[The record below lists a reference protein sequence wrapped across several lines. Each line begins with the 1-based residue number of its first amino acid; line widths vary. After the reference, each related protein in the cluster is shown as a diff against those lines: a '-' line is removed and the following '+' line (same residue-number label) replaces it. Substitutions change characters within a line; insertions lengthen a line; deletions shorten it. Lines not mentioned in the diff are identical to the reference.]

1 MSNFLDPKKPT
12 TRALLVGVQ
21 TPDMKPGEGAELL
34 SELIELVENIGLAI
48 THSELTS
55 RLQEETP

>member
-1 MSNFLDPKKPT
+1 MATFLDPKRPT

-34 SELIELVENIGLAI
+34 KELNELVENLGLEISHSTLI
-48 THSELTS
+48 TL
-55 RLQEETP
+55 RDRNF

>member
-1 MSNFLDPKKPT
+1 MADFLEGKRPT

-34 SELIELVENIGLAI
+34 AELNELRPRRPDGSENVIGL
-48 THSELTS
+48 
-55 RLQEETP
+55 R